1 MKNEPFKKEVIMN
14 LQGDLP
20 KAKIT
25 FGNSKIFCKYDT
37 LFGNCLAYEIDS
49 ESELPAIRNFIKKLN
64 ELFM

>member
-1 MKNEPFKKEVIMN
+1 MN

-49 ESELPAIRNFIKKLN
+49 ESELPAIRNFISKLN